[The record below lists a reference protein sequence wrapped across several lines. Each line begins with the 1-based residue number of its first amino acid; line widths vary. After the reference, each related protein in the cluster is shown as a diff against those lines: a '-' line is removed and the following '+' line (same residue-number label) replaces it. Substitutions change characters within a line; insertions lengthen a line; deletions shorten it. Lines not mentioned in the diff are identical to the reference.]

1 MTGNVSSWY
10 PQRRL
15 VMEETQ
21 VVSMPFNIQGF
32 QYLWISLAFILSS
45 SFRKILPCSFKRNPS
60 HILDSHCVEVYS
72 DFHGFFFFFLSF
84 FSLFGCARSSLL
96 HKGFL
101 QLHQGGFSLV
111 AVCSLLFL
119 WSTGTKHLDFSSQG
133 AHAQLPS
140 CMGNLPR
147 PWMESV
153 SPAFTGGF

>member
-60 HILDSHCVEVYS
+60 HILVIVWK
-72 DFHGFFFFFLSF
+72 FIQTFMGFVFFFLSF

-140 CMGNLPR
+140 RMGNLPR